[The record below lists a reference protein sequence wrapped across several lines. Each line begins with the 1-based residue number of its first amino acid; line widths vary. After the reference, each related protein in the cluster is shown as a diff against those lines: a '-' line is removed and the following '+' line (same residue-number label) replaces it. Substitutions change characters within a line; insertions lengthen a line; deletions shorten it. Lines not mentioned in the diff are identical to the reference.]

1 MMMSPDKQTLKRA
14 MDGDGAAFGEVVDI
28 CYDSIFR
35 FAMKYTGVRQ
45 DAEDVAQLACIK
57 LAQAIRSYRFEAAF
71 TTWLYTLVLNCA
83 RDWYRQQNRHRG
95 DEVEMEQ
102 LASPIDS
109 EGESQI
115 YLRQVL
121 AQVAAM
127 GDGFRD
133 TLVLVAGEGMN
144 HAEAAALLGVKEST
158 VSWRLHEIRKKLAS
172 AQRQEGLQ

>member
-1 MMMSPDKQTLKRA
+1 MMSPDKPTLQRA

-57 LAQAIRSYRFEAAF
+57 LATAIRSYRFEAAF
-71 TTWLYTLVLNCA
+71 TTWLYVLVLNCA

-95 DEVEMEQ
+95 DEVRIEH
-102 LASPIDS
+102 LVSAVDS
-109 EGESQI
+109 DGESQV

-121 AQVAAM
+121 AQVATM
-127 GDGFRD
+127 GEGFRD

-158 VSWRLHEIRKKLAS
+158 VSWRLHEIRRRLAA
-172 AQRQEGLQ
+172 AQVQEGLQ